1 MPTCRLCSSTYP
13 REYFIHGNGPR
24 KDVCVRC
31 GVDHGYIDAT
41 EAPSLFDKSTAE
53 ARFGAYARRWS
64 PVLWLSLLWI
74 LWGSL
79 MSSIEVWG
87 IFTLI
92 LLLIATLFTPFS
104 MIFLSRSKHQATIQ
118 RLTPDYERPPGH

>member
-1 MPTCRLCSSTYP
+1 MVPSS
-13 REYFIHGNGPR
+13 
-24 KDVCVRC
+24 
-31 GVDHGYIDAT
+31 
-41 EAPSLFDKSTAE
+41 LAE
-53 ARFGAYARRWS
+53 S
-64 PVLWLSLLWI
+64 PLDPV
-74 LWGSL
+74 GSL